1 MKKFGALSLQ
11 TFLYQ
16 ALGMLLGLG
25 CGVIVARYLGPTAK
39 GAIAL
44 YGLIAGFLALAG
56 NLGLGLANV
65 HLVGSGQIMPGRAWA
80 NSLYL
85 AVLTGSLLAVL
96 TIFLFPV
103 LGIIVKRPVDMG
115 LLGIVLCGL
124 PLLLLLDY
132 QINLLRGLGDLEGF
146 NQAGLMRQAG
156 RLAALGLLVAAFK
169 GFVAS
174 ALWAANI
181 SIFLA
186 VLWSGYRIAKK
197 IPLSLVPS
205 WRGLKKS
212 LSYGMKGQPGQ
223 IIQFFNYRLDLILLA
238 LFWTNREVGIYATAV
253 FLAEL
258 IWYIPAAVSTV
269 LLPAVSSAD
278 SEARARDISLKA
290 IRHTVFLS
298 LAAAVTL
305 AVTAQWLIITL
316 YGPSFAPAVRALQVL
331 LFGVV
336 MLAPAKLIVSHL
348 AGVGKS
354 QYVSYLALSG
364 LGLTLLLDIVL
375 IPRFGMIGAAWAS
388 AAAYSCSGLLSL
400 YWLKRHLRVEIIP
413 SLILNKEDWQEY
425 RELINL

>member
-1 MKKFGALSLQ
+1 MKKFGAQSLQ

-16 ALGMLLGLG
+16 ALSMALGLG

-39 GAIAL
+39 GAITL

-65 HLVGSGQIMPGRAWA
+65 HLVGSGQIVPGRAWA

-85 AVLTGSLLAVL
+85 SALIGSLLAVL

-115 LLGIVLCGL
+115 LLGIVLCGV

-132 QINLLRGLGDLEGF
+132 QINLLRGLGDLAGF
-146 NQAGLMRQAG
+146 NQSGLMRQAG

-181 SIFLA
+181 SILLA
-186 VLWSGYRIAKK
+186 VLWSGVRLAEKTS
-197 IPLSLVPS
+197 LSLVPS
-205 WRGLKKS
+205 WIALKKS
-212 LSYGMKGQPGQ
+212 FSYGLKGQPGQ
-223 IIQFFNYRLDLILLA
+223 IIQFFNYRLDLILLE

-253 FLAEL
+253 FLAEM

-278 SEARARDISLKA
+278 SEARAKSISLKA

-298 LAAAVTL
+298 LAAAIIL
-305 AVTAQWLIITL
+305 ALSAQWLITSL
-316 YGPSFAPAVRALQVL
+316 YGQAFAPAVRALQIL

-336 MLAPAKLIVSHL
+336 MLSPAKLIVSHL

-364 LGLTLLLDIVL
+364 LGLTLLLDIAL

-388 AAAYSCSGLLSL
+388 TAAYGCSGLLSL
-400 YWLKRHLRVEIIP
+400 FWLKRHLRVEIIP

>member
-1 MKKFGALSLQ
+1 MV
-11 TFLYQ
+11 
-16 ALGMLLGLG
+16 LGLG
-25 CGVIVARYLGPTAK
+25 CGVIVARFLGPTAK

-65 HLVGSGQIMPGRAWA
+65 HLAGSGQIVPGRAWA

-85 AVLTGSLLAVL
+85 ALLAGPLLAVL
-96 TIFLFPV
+96 TIFTFPV
-103 LGIIVKRPVDMG
+103 LGIVVKRPVDMG

-146 NQAGLMRQAG
+146 NQAGMMRQLG
-156 RLAALGLLVAAFK
+156 RLAALGLLVAVLG

-181 SIFLA
+181 SILLA
-186 VLWSGYRIAKK
+186 VLWSGYRLAKK
-197 IPLSLVPS
+197 TTLSLVPS
-205 WRGLKKS
+205 WIGLKRS
-212 LSYGMKGQPGQ
+212 LSYGLKGQPGQ

-253 FLAEL
+253 FLAEM

-269 LLPAVSSAD
+269 LLPAVSSAGTE
-278 SEARARDISLKA
+278 SRAKEISLKA

-298 LAAAVTL
+298 LAAAVVL
-305 AVTAQWLIITL
+305 ALSAQWLITML
-316 YGPSFAPAVRALQVL
+316 YGTAFVPAVRALQVL
-331 LFGVV
+331 LLGVV

-364 LGLTLLLDIVL
+364 LALTLLLDIIL
-375 IPRFGMIGAAWAS
+375 IPRYGMLGAAWAS

-400 YWLKRHLRVEIIP
+400 YWLKRHLNVGIVP

>member
-1 MKKFGALSLQ
+1 MKKLGALSLQ

-16 ALGMLLGLG
+16 AMSMVLGLG

-44 YGLIAGFLALAG
+44 YGLIAGFLSLAG

-65 HLVGSGQIMPGRAWA
+65 HLVGSGQLKPDRAWA
-80 NSLYL
+80 NSIYMAL
-85 AVLTGSLLAVL
+85 LTGSLLAVL
-96 TIFLFPV
+96 TVFLFPV
-103 LGIIVKRPVDMG
+103 LGILVKRPVDMG
-115 LLGIVLCGL
+115 LLGIVLCGV

-146 NQAGLMRQAG
+146 NQSGLLRQAG
-156 RLAALGLLVAAFK
+156 RLLALALLVAALG

-174 ALWAANI
+174 ALWAVNLSLAV
-181 SIFLA
+181 A
-186 VLWSGYRIAKK
+186 VLWSGFRLKK
-197 IPLSLVPS
+197 KTVLSLVPS
-205 WRGLKKS
+205 WVGLKRS
-212 LSYGMKGQPGQ
+212 LSYGLKGQPGQ

-253 FLAEL
+253 FLAEM

-278 SEARARDISLKA
+278 SEARAISISLKA

-298 LAAAVTL
+298 LGAAIVL
-305 AVTAQWLIITL
+305 ALSSQWLINSL
-316 YGPSFAPAVRALQVL
+316 YGPAFAPAVRALQVL

-336 MLAPAKLIVSHL
+336 MLSPAKLIVSHL

-364 LGLTLLLDIVL
+364 LGLTLLLDILL
-375 IPRFGMIGAAWAS
+375 IPRFGLLGAAWAS

-400 YWLKRHLRVEIIP
+400 FWLKRHLKAEIIP

>member
-1 MKKFGALSLQ
+1 MKKFGAQSLQ

-16 ALGMLLGLG
+16 ALSMVLGLV

-65 HLVGSGQIMPGRAWA
+65 HLVGSGQITPGRAWA
-80 NSLYL
+80 NSIYL
-85 AVLTGSLLAVL
+85 AALTGSLLAVL
-96 TIFLFPV
+96 TVFLFPV
-103 LGIIVKRPVDMG
+103 VGIIVKRPVDMG
-115 LLGIVLCGL
+115 LLGIVLCGV

-132 QINLLRGLGDLEGF
+132 QINLLRGTGDLPGF
-146 NQAGLMRQAG
+146 NQSGLIRQAG
-156 RLAALGLLVAAFK
+156 RLAALGLLVAALK

-181 SIFLA
+181 SILAA
-186 VLWSGYRIAKK
+186 VLWSAFRLSKRTT
-197 IPLSLVPS
+197 LSLVPS
-205 WRGLKKS
+205 WTGFKRS
-212 LSYGMKGQPGQ
+212 LSYGLKGQPGQ

-269 LLPAVSSAD
+269 LLPAVSSSD
-278 SEARARDISLKA
+278 SEARAKDISLKA

-298 LAAAVTL
+298 LAAAVVL
-305 AVTAQWLIITL
+305 ALSSRWLIAAL
-316 YGPSFAPAVRALQVL
+316 YGPAFAPAVRALQVL

-336 MLAPAKLIVSHL
+336 MLSPAKLIVSHL

-364 LGLTLLLDIVL
+364 LTLTLLLDLIL
-375 IPRFGMIGAAWAS
+375 IPRFGLMGAASAS

-400 YWLKRHLRVEIIP
+400 YWLKRHLKVEIVP
-413 SLILNKEDWQEY
+413 SLIMSKEDWQEY
-425 RELINL
+425 RDLINL

>member
-11 TFLYQ
+11 TFFYQ
-16 ALGMLLGLG
+16 ALSMALGLV

-39 GAIAL
+39 GAITL
-44 YGLIAGFLALAG
+44 YGLIAGFLALTG

-65 HLVGSGQIMPGRAWA
+65 YLVGSGQIAAGRAWA

-96 TIFLFPV
+96 IIFLFPV

-115 LLGIVLCGL
+115 LLGIVLCGV

-132 QINLLRGLGDLEGF
+132 QINLLRGLGDLAGF

-156 RLAALGLLVAAFK
+156 RLLALGLLVAAFK

-181 SIFLA
+181 SIALA
-186 VLWSGYRIAKK
+186 VLWSGCRLRKK
-197 IPLSLVPS
+197 TSLSLVPS
-205 WRGLKKS
+205 WVGLKKS
-212 LSYGMKGQPGQ
+212 LNYGLKGQPGQ

-238 LFWTNREVGIYATAV
+238 LFWNNREVGIYATAV
-253 FLAEL
+253 FLAEM

-269 LLPAVSSAD
+269 LLPAVSTAE
-278 SEARARDISLKA
+278 SESRAKSISLKA

-298 LAAAVTL
+298 LTAAIVL
-305 AVTAQWLIITL
+305 ALSARWLITGL
-316 YGPSFAPAVRALQVL
+316 YGTEFAPAILSLQIL

-336 MLAPAKLIVSHL
+336 MLSPAKLIVSHL
-348 AGVGKS
+348 AGVGRS

-364 LGLTLLLDIVL
+364 LGLTLLLDIAL

-400 YWLKRHLRVEIIP
+400 FWLKRHLKVEIVP

>member
-16 ALGMLLGLG
+16 ALSMALGLG
-25 CGVIVARYLGPTAK
+25 CGVVVARYLGPTAK

-65 HLVGSGQIMPGRAWA
+65 HLVGSGQINPGRAWA

-85 AVLTGSLLAVL
+85 ALLAGSLLAVL

-103 LGIIVKRPVDMG
+103 LGIILKRPVDMG
-115 LLGIVLCGL
+115 LLGIVLCGV

-132 QINLLRGLGDLEGF
+132 QINLLRGLGDLAGF
-146 NQAGLMRQAG
+146 NQAGLLRQAG
-156 RLAALGLLVAAFK
+156 RLAALGLLVAALG
-169 GFVAS
+169 GFVSS

-181 SIFLA
+181 SIALA
-186 VLWSGYRIAKK
+186 VLWSGYRLRKRTT
-197 IPLSLVPS
+197 LSLSPS
-205 WRGLKKS
+205 WTGLKKS
-212 LSYGMKGQPGQ
+212 LSYGLKGQPGQ

-269 LLPAVSSAD
+269 LLPAVSA
-278 SEARARDISLKA
+278 SESEVRAKTISLKA

-298 LAAAVTL
+298 LAAALVL
-305 AVTAQWLIITL
+305 AALAQWLIAFL
-316 YGPSFAPAVRALQVL
+316 YGPAFTPAVRALQVL

-336 MLAPAKLIVSHL
+336 MLSPAKLIVSHL

-364 LGLTLLLDIVL
+364 LGLTLLLDIIL
-375 IPRFGMIGAAWAS
+375 IPRYGMMGAAWAS

-400 YWLKRHLRVEIIP
+400 FWLKRHLNVGIVP

>member
-1 MKKFGALSLQ
+1 MKKFGAQSLQ

-16 ALGMLLGLG
+16 ALSMVLGLA

-65 HLVGSGQIMPGRAWA
+65 HLAGSGQIAPGRAWA
-80 NSLYL
+80 NSLYMAL
-85 AVLTGSLLAVL
+85 LTGSLLAVM

-115 LLGIVLCGL
+115 LLGIVLCGA

-132 QINLLRGLGDLEGF
+132 QINLLRGLGDLAGF
-146 NQAGLMRQAG
+146 NQSGLLRQAG
-156 RLAALGLLVAAFK
+156 RLLALGLLVAVFK

-181 SIFLA
+181 SILLA
-186 VLWSGYRIAKK
+186 VLWSGFRLTKK
-197 IPLSLVPS
+197 TALSLIPS
-205 WRGLKKS
+205 WIVLKKS
-212 LSYGMKGQPGQ
+212 LSYGLKGQPGQ

-253 FLAEL
+253 FLAEM

-278 SEARARDISLKA
+278 SEARAKNISLKA

-298 LAAAVTL
+298 LAAAIAL
-305 AVTAQWLIITL
+305 ALSAQWLISAL
-316 YGPSFAPAVRALQVL
+316 YGAAFVPAVRALQIL

-336 MLAPAKLIVSHL
+336 MLSPAKLIVSHL

-364 LGLTLLLDIVL
+364 LGLTLLLDLIL
-375 IPRFGMIGAAWAS
+375 IPKFGMMGAAWAS

-400 YWLKRHLRVEIIP
+400 FWLKRHLKVEIVP